1 MPLTPGTSEAVQ
13 IDPTA
18 HYSTTKPGV
27 VSQTLNPFQ
36 GVEAGRTVSGATNID
51 SKAATEI
58 PATFSTVFGGAGD
71 DVIS

>member
-51 SKAATEI
+51 NEAATSL
-58 PATFSTVFGGAGD
+58 PHTFTE
-71 DVIS
+71 

>member
-1 MPLTPGTSEAVQ
+1 MPLTPGTSDAVL

-36 GVEAGRTVSGATNID
+36 GVEAGRTVSGATNIE
-51 SKAATEI
+51 STNATEL
-58 PATFSTVFGGAGD
+58 PATFTSTVAGGAGE
-71 DVIS
+71 